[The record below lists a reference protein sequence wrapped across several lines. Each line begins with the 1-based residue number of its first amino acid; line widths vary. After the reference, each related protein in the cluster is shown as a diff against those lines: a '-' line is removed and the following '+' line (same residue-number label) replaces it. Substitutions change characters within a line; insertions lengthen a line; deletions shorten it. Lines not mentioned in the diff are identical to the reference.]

1 MKRSPVTLLC
11 AVQFIV
17 VLDVTIVAVALPAI
31 RADLGF
37 AAAALQWVIT
47 AYTLTFGGLLV
58 VAGRVGD
65 LGGRRRVLRLG
76 LALFGV
82 ASLGCALAWSAGALV
97 ALRALQGVGAALLAP
112 AALALLTATYPE
124 GAERRRAVAWW
135 TAAAAGGGASG
146 WVLGGVLVDT
156 LGWPAVFLANVP
168 ICAVAIAL
176 APRVLAGSR
185 AARRRAGGRARLDVP
200 GSITVTVGLAALV
213 NGLTRAEAAGFG
225 DPVAAVSL
233 AGAALALSAFA
244 VIERRAQDP
253 ILPPAALARP
263 GFAAATGGAVA
274 VTATT
279 TPAMFLAILFQ
290 QDELGR
296 GAAEVGL
303 WCAPLNLA
311 VIAGSLLR
319 PPGSARLV
327 MTGGLA
333 VIAAGALLLTVGE
346 AWPLLPAMVLM
357 GLGLGAA
364 SVAST
369 ASGTAA
375 LPAAEQ
381 GIASGVLN
389 AAAQVGTV
397 VGLAIL
403 VPLGSPAGFAG
414 AAAIALAVACSLR
427 ADRAA
432 DALGTLGGRRRR
444 AGDHRPLD
452 HELRLSPAC
461 GRSDG
466 DAAGGAGDGP

>member
-1 MKRSPVTLLC
+1 MRRSPVTLLC
-11 AVQFIV
+11 CVQFIV

-37 AAAALQWVIT
+37 SGASLQWVLT

-65 LGGRRRVLRLG
+65 LVGRRRVLRIG

-82 ASLGCALAWSAGALV
+82 ASLGCGLAWSAGALV
-97 ALRALQGVGAALLAP
+97 GLRALQGVGAALLAP
-112 AALALLTATYPE
+112 AALALLTAAYPE
-124 GAERRRAVAWW
+124 GAARRRAVAWW
-135 TAAAAGGGASG
+135 TAAAAGGGAAG
-146 WVLGGVLVDT
+146 WVLGGVLVET
-156 LGWPAVFLANVP
+156 LGWPAVFLVNVP
-168 ICAVAIAL
+168 VCAAAIAL
-176 APRVLAGSR
+176 APRVLEESR
-185 AARRRAGGRARLDVP
+185 SSARTGLDVP
-200 GSITVTVGLAALV
+200 GSIAVTAGLAALV

-225 DPVAAVSL
+225 DALAIGSLVLAAV
-233 AGAALALSAFA
+233 ALAAFA
-244 VIERRAQDP
+244 AIERRAADP

-263 GFAAATGGAVA
+263 GFAAATGAALA

-279 TPAMFLAILFQ
+279 TPAMFLAILYQ

-303 WCAPLNLA
+303 WCTPLNLA
-311 VIAGSLLR
+311 VIAGSFLR
-319 PPGSARLV
+319 PPGAPRLV
-327 MTGGLA
+327 MGGGLA
-333 VIAAGALLLTVGE
+333 VIAAGALLLTAGA
-346 AWPLLPAMVLM
+346 AWPLLPGMVLM

-397 VGLAIL
+397 VGLAVI
-403 VPLGSPAGFAG
+403 VPLGSPAGYAG
-414 AAAIALAVACSLR
+414 AAAIALAAALVVASSRR
-427 ADRAA
+427 AHRAA
-432 DALGTLGGRRRR
+432 DTVGALGDRRRR
-444 AGDHRPLD
+444 AHDHRPLD
-452 HELRLSPAC
+452 HELRLSAAC
-461 GRSDG
+461 GRAGG
-466 DAAGGAGDGP
+466 DCAGGARDGP